1 MKQEEFDILQ
11 RYFPSNALAMVAEA
25 YASRNF
31 RLVFKSSR
39 VTKLGDFR
47 PSTRQGSAACI
58 TLNVGMNPYQ
68 TLITYIHELAHYD
81 VHILYGRRAKPH
93 GDEWK
98 RTFATLMQPYLT
110 CDIFPPDILERL
122 RKHLKNPF
130 ASSGVDAELS
140 RLLRNY
146 DNDKNNGLVTVE
158 DIPMNAVFRLRNGLI
173 LRKGKLLRK
182 YYLCTT
188 IDGQREYRVAAVA
201 ECFPVDDHYNA
212 TKNSDQNL
220 K

>member
-1 MKQEEFDILQ
+1 MKQEELDILQ
-11 RYFPSNALAMVAEA
+11 RYFPNNAVAMVAET
-25 YASRNF
+25 YSVRKF

-47 PSTRQGSAACI
+47 PPTRQGAAACI
-58 TLNVGMNPYQ
+58 TLNGDMNPYQ

-81 VHILYGRRAKPH
+81 VHILYGRRVKPH

-122 RKHLKNPF
+122 REHLKNPS
-130 ASSGVDAELS
+130 ASSGTDAELS
-140 RLLRNY
+140 RLLHDY
-146 DNDKNNGLVTVE
+146 DSGRKSMALTVG
-158 DIPMNAVFRLRNGLI
+158 DLPDNAVFRLRNGLI

-188 IDGQREYRVAAVA
+188 IDGRRKYRVAAVA
-201 ECFPVDDHYNA
+201 ECFPVDDH
-212 TKNSDQNL
+212 
-220 K
+220 